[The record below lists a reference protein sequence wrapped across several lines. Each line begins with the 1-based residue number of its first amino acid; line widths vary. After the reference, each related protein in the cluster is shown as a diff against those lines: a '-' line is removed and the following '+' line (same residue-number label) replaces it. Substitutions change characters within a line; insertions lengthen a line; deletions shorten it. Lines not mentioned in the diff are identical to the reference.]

1 MITSNYRVGDKIVEF
16 GQVFNI
22 FQIKNQET
30 TDGKFEKVVFFK
42 PYFKINNASNI
53 ICSIPL
59 NNIEKTEIRKPI
71 TTKELKVLFKRL
83 KKANSNN
90 FVLTIIKA
98 KELLKSNNPLTM
110 IKLLRILY
118 KEKKTQ
124 PDSFSKSKKDV
135 FDSAMDKLVQE
146 FALVSRITPDKAR
159 EKITFALSS

>member
-1 MITSNYRVGDKIVEF
+1 MNKSNYRVGDKIVEF

-22 FQIKNQET
+22 FQIKNQKT
-30 TDGKFEKVVFFK
+30 ADGKFEKIIFFK

-59 NNIEKTEIRKPI
+59 NNIEKTEIS
-71 TTKELKVLFKRL
+71 TTELKVLFKRL
-83 KKANSNN
+83 KKVNSNN
-90 FVLTIIKA
+90 ISLTIIRA
-98 KELLKSNNPLTM
+98 KELLKSDNPKIM

-118 KEKKTQ
+118 KEKKNQ

-159 EKITFALSS
+159 EKITFALSN

>member
-1 MITSNYRVGDKIVEF
+1 MVKSNYRVGDKIVEF

-22 FQIKNQET
+22 FQIKNQKT

-71 TTKELKVLFKRL
+71 TTKELKRLFKRL

-90 FVLTIIKA
+90 FALSIIKA
-98 KELLKSNNPLTM
+98 KELLKSDNPLTM

-135 FDSAMDKLVQE
+135 FESAMNKLVQE
-146 FALVSRITPDKAR
+146 FALVSRSTPDKAR
-159 EKITFALSS
+159 EKITFALSN

>member
-1 MITSNYRVGDKIVEF
+1 MDIRNYRVGDKIVEF

-22 FQIKNQET
+22 FQIKNQRKA
-30 TDGKFEKVVFFK
+30 DGKFEKVVFFR

-59 NNIEKTEIRKPI
+59 SNIEKTEIRKPI
-71 TTKELKVLFKRL
+71 SAKELKILFKRL
-83 KKANSNN
+83 KKVNN
-90 FVLTIIKA
+90 NNISLSIIRA
-98 KELLKSNNPLTM
+98 KELLKSDSPLKM

-135 FDSAMDKLVQE
+135 FDSAMDKLIQE

-159 EKITFALSS
+159 EKITFALGS

>member
-1 MITSNYRVGDKIVEF
+1 MIKSNYRVGDKIVEF

-22 FQIKNQET
+22 FQIKNQKT
-30 TDGKFEKVVFFK
+30 ADGKFEKIIFFK

-71 TTKELKVLFKRL
+71 STTELKVLFKRL
-83 KKANSNN
+83 KKVNSNN
-90 FVLTIIKA
+90 ISLTIIRA
-98 KELLKSNNPLTM
+98 KELLKSDNPKIM

-118 KEKKTQ
+118 KEKKNQ

-159 EKITFALSS
+159 EKITFALSN